1 MIRRRLA
8 TAAIALYP
16 PNIRVSRGQ
25 EILGTLLDAGSE
37 SRTAFVREIA
47 SISLG
52 GLLARSRVAYE
63 RPSRSIASNILAAAA
78 LMWLADHIA
87 FDVQWFVQDP
97 KVPDA
102 LTFMGWADVLIPA
115 LVLVLVLARSDRLA
129 GALGLAW
136 IGLDLFHYNPGPTA
150 YIFDVAPALIFTGMI
165 LAPDKTTHGWRPIVW
180 LLPGLLWGFSVVTGR
195 GLTNGIGFITPPILA
210 LGFVALDPAFAIGTA
225 LTWTFFGISGLTI
238 NPSSVP
244 ADLQWASCAPLA
256 LLLAAT
262 CKRAMRSKAAA

>member
-1 MIRRRLA
+1 
-8 TAAIALYP
+8 
-16 PNIRVSRGQ
+16 
-25 EILGTLLDAGSE
+25 
-37 SRTAFVREIA
+37 
-47 SISLG
+47 
-52 GLLARSRVAYE
+52 
-63 RPSRSIASNILAAAA
+63 
-78 LMWLADHIA
+78 
-87 FDVQWFVQDP
+87 
-97 KVPDA
+97 
-102 LTFMGWADVLIPA
+102 
-115 LVLVLVLARSDRLA
+115 
-129 GALGLAW
+129 
-136 IGLDLFHYNPGPTA
+136 
-150 YIFDVAPALIFTGMI
+150 MI

-180 LLPGLLWGFSVVTGR
+180 LLPGLLWGFPVVTGR